1 MIKFFL
7 KNDKGQE
14 FRLDKIQDSILIGPA
29 GLGFKYTNTFSDRED
44 QFYLIN
50 QKKKQE
56 TFSGNILFF
65 EPDAYKKYYDFA
77 EYLSNSKKLYLYQDF
92 DIKIDNQI
100 PYCEVSIETIEKNEL
115 DGNCLEIPIKLTIN
129 SNWLIDKNYVS
140 QTYTVGGACFDNA
153 RYEKDTY
160 YFSGIKTL
168 DILNAGNNKVA
179 LIIEIFGTTTN
190 PEVIITDSKG
200 NANRVKL
207 NITTD
212 STQKIIIDATPFA
225 EKIVVRNA
233 DGTEVN
239 VYQDLNFTYDSF
251 LYAPVGPASLRLNG
265 GSEYSKLVIRY
276 SIQSLFL

>member
-29 GLGFKYTNTFSDRED
+29 GLGFRYTNTFSDRED

-65 EPDAYKKYYDFA
+65 EPDAYKKYYDF
-77 EYLSNSKKLYLYQDF
+77 

-100 PYCEVSIETIEKNEL
+100 PYCEVSIEIIEKSEL
-115 DGNCLEIPIKLTIN
+115 DGNCLEVPIKLTIN
-129 SNWLIDKNYVS
+129 SYWLIDKYYS
-140 QTYTVGGACFDNA
+140 SETYTVGGACHNVA
-153 RYEKDTY
+153 RYDQEV
-160 YFSGIKTL
+160 YFYTGIKTL
-168 DILNAGNNKVA
+168 DILNSGQNKVP
-179 LIIEIFGTTTN
+179 LILEIIGTTTN
-190 PEVIITDSKG
+190 PEIIIADANG
-200 NANRVKL
+200 NLNRVKI

-233 DGTEVN
+233 DGVEVN

-251 LYAPVGPASLRLNG
+251 LYAPVGAASIRFNG
-265 GSEYSKLVIRY
+265 GGEYSKLMVKY
-276 SIQSLFL
+276 SLQALSV